1 MVSLTAPINAAT
13 TKNETLY
20 DFLKNNENI
29 KASYKYPSM
38 KLTSRTEG
46 KTKLSANTPV
56 ILKNRYTVST
66 KTLVSGNSILFT
78 VLDDVKDETGTIL
91 IKAGTPATAEITFVE
106 YKGLIGRSGEI
117 EINDFHTTAID
128 GSYVALSGSLSANPD
143 NKRALSIILSIFVCP
158 LFLLMEGDEAQI
170 AAGTT
175 KTVYTALDTYINT
188 ERL

>member
-1 MVSLTAPINAAT
+1 MEFKKLTSCLLSLILMVSLTAPINAAT

-78 VLDDVKDETGTIL
+78 VLDDVKDETGTI
-91 IKAGTPATAEITFVE
+91 
-106 YKGLIGRSGEI
+106 I
-117 EINDFHTTAID
+117 EN
-128 GSYVALSGSLSANPD
+128 
-143 NKRALSIILSIFVCP
+143 
-158 LFLLMEGDEAQI
+158 LMFQD
-170 AAGTT
+170 
-175 KTVYTALDTYINT
+175 
-188 ERL
+188 